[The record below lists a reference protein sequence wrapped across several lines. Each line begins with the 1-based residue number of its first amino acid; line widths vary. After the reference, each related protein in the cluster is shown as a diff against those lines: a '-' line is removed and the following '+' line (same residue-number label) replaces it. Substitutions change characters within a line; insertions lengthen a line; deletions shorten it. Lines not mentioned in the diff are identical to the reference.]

1 MVKQTALQSMGFK
14 LINNDAAFEKY
25 LQDAGLDPADPDVIA
40 SPQGQ
45 QIRDKAKRITKSLL
59 AMHLGQKLGLVIDGT
74 GKDYAKISKQAQTLR
89 KLGYEVGM
97 IFVNTD
103 LETALNRNKSRERVL
118 PDPLV
123 TTMWKDVQNNIGR
136 FHNFFGRNMFV
147 VDNSEGSDTNGV
159 ILNMYKRMQEF
170 ADSPHTSPV
179 AKNWIKKIQGK

>member
-45 QIRDKAKRITKSLL
+45 KIRDKANRITKSLL

-103 LETALNRNKSRERVL
+103 LETAINRNKSRERGL

-123 TTMWKDVQNNIGR
+123 TSMWKDVQNNIGR